1 MVKMSEQLPIAYSSR
16 NISVTD
22 TPTNSLVTRGLAA
35 IQNTSQG
42 MTPEQE
48 QKLLEVLCRMM
59 DIVFRMGYTTFR
71 ENAKYVLCEI
81 RNKIGRM
88 ADLIE
93 IEHLQ
98 GAYIGM
104 KKGITP
110 KIEVIAFDSVEQL
123 FLDEKLS
130 DQILEPIQD
139 QNPNEFDPELMKAGL
154 TLAGYHIERGSIKY
168 SDYAQAMINDLG
180 VSIHPYLRVFYE
192 AIRHYPGID
201 NSVMD
206 DVETIENL
214 KASASPAQQT
224 KQPR

>member
-1 MVKMSEQLPIAYSSR
+1 MSEHLPIAYSSR

-22 TPTNSLVTRGLAA
+22 KPTNSLVTRGLAA
-35 IQNTSQG
+35 IQNKSQG

-48 QKLLEVLCRMM
+48 QKLLQIVCSIM
-59 DIVFRMGYTTFR
+59 DLAFEMGFTAFR
-71 ENAKYVLCEI
+71 ENAKYVLFEI
-81 RNKIGRM
+81 RNKLGRM

-110 KIEVIAFDSVEQL
+110 KVEVIAFDSVEQL
-123 FLDEKLS
+123 FLDKKLS
-130 DQILEPIQD
+130 DQRLEPIQD
-139 QNPNEFDPELMKAGL
+139 QTPNEFDPELMAAGL

-180 VSIHPYLRVFYE
+180 VSIQPYLRGFYE
-192 AIRHYPGID
+192 TIRHYPGFD
-201 NSVMD
+201 NSAMD
-206 DVETIENL
+206 DAEAIENL
-214 KASASPAQQT
+214 QSSASPAQQT
-224 KQPR
+224 KQPI

>member
-1 MVKMSEQLPIAYSSR
+1 MSKQLPIAYGSQ

-35 IQNTSQG
+35 FQNKSQG

-48 QKLLEVLCRMM
+48 LLEILCRIM
-59 DIVFRMGYTTFR
+59 DVAFRLGLTTFR
-71 ENAKYVLCEI
+71 ENAKFVIIKI
-81 RNKIGRM
+81 RDKFGPM

-110 KIEVIAFDSVEQL
+110 KVEVIAFDSVEQL

-130 DQILEPIQD
+130 DQMLEPIQD
-139 QNPNEFDPELMKAGL
+139 QTPNEFDPELMASGL

-180 VSIHPYLRVFYE
+180 VSIQPYLRSFYD
-192 AIRHYPGID
+192 AIRHYPGFD
-201 NSVMD
+201 SSAMD
-206 DVETIENL
+206 DAETIENL
-214 KASASPAQQT
+214 QSSASPTQQT